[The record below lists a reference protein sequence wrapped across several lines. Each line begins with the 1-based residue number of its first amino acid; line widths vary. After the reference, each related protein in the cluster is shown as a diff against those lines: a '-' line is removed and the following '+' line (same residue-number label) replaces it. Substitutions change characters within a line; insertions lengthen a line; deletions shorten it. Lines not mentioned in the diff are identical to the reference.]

1 MTMSRRSCLGLVVAP
16 LAKRQ
21 PKLLTVP
28 LQFHVALCSLERTPV
43 KPDEWVQLHVAAAQS
58 VLETAGVVLS
68 ATLASFSPARCDL
81 LTRAHRD
88 EVAPDVSNRNAV
100 NIMVMNRI
108 RDLDVPDY
116 DLMGVHWRY
125 GGPSDAFKNRRW
137 VFLTARA
144 QPPVL
149 AHELCH
155 FFGLPHDP
163 AGGNL
168 MTPGPSSPAWR
179 SKSPPA
185 PFSPTLTKT
194 QASKLRSGI
203 EAWRSTRVSP
213 TRGQPV
219 EM

>member
-1 MTMSRRSCLGLVVAP
+1 MRLSRRSCLALAVTPVGVKRALV
-16 LAKRQ
+16 
-21 PKLLTVP
+21 LTVP
-28 LQFHVALCSLERTPV
+28 LHIHVARCHAEPVPV
-43 KPDEWVQLHVAAAQS
+43 KPDDWVQLHVAAAQT
-58 VLETAGVVLS
+58 VLETHGVSLL
-68 ATLASFSPARCDL
+68 ATISSFSPPKCDL

-88 EVAPDVSNRNAV
+88 EVAPFAATKEAV
-100 NIMVMNRI
+100 NVLVLNRI

-125 GGPSDAFKNRRW
+125 GGQSETLKRRRW

-185 PFSPTLTKT
+185 PFAPILTKP
-194 QASKLRSGI
+194 QANQLRSGI
-203 EAWRSTRVSP
+203 ESWRAL
-213 TRGQPV
+213 GFH
-219 EM
+219 